1 MQFKSILETS
11 FKSFL
16 QHGARLLA
24 AIIIVS
30 PFGGLITAVMFWVIA
45 MVCGGLIGL
54 GFRAESDRDLR
65 NKFHW
70 IFLLLWCA
78 AFVVSMLYSPF

>member
-24 AIIIVS
+24 AIIIVN
-30 PFGGLITAVMFWVIA
+30 PFGGLITAVIFWVIA

-54 GFRAESDRDLR
+54 GFQAESDRDLR
-65 NKFHW
+65 INFTG
-70 IFLLLWCA
+70 FFFFCGVLPLW
-78 AFVVSMLYSPF
+78 